1 MREKKVAK
9 RAKKSQNQAKYK
21 RFEKEQ
27 RKEEKRLAKKRKKL
41 RDKKQMQMLEV
52 ANSRTNTMQTHAKKK
67 KHKRNYTL
75 YYIMLAFFIAITGVV
90 LSVTILFNIQ
100 TVSILDPSLI
110 SDETFAYITGIEV
123 GDNLFRINPETAAKK
138 LILNDLTLDSV
149 TIKRKFPSSVEVEAV
164 KCEPTSIVE
173 SSGLMYVLSQ
183 SGRLIEILEENIY
196 PQIMC
201 ISINAP
207 EDFAVGD
214 YLDPNLY
221 KENETV
227 NLILTAVEKTGVENI
242 TYIHCLDS
250 ANIHLIYNQNTV
262 ILLGNTTELEYKLKM
277 VAQVLKEEDTQ
288 GRFVVIDSK
297 KAGSAYVRSLE
308 NIDKYLP
315 GAVKPGGEEIAPPQL
330 ATQE

>member
-1 MREKKVAK
+1 MSENKMAKKA
-9 RAKKSQNQAKYK
+9 RKSQNQAKYRK
-21 RFEKEQ
+21 FEKQ
-27 RKEEKRLAKKRKKL
+27 HRKEEKRLAKKRKKL
-41 RDKKQMQMLEV
+41 RDRKQMQMLEV
-52 ANSRTNTMQTHAKKK
+52 ANSRTNTKQSHAKKK

-100 TVSILDPSLI
+100 TITILDTTIIPN
-110 SDETFAYITGIEV
+110 ETFAYVTGIEV

-149 TIKRKFPSSVEVEAV
+149 TIKRKFPSSVEISAV
-164 KCEPTSIVE
+164 KCEPTSVVE
-173 SSGLMYVLSQ
+173 SDGLMYVLSQ
-183 SGRLIEILEENIY
+183 SGRLIEVLEENIY

-207 EDFAVGD
+207 EDFVIGD
-214 YLDPNLY
+214 YLDPTLY
-221 KENETV
+221 SQDETV
-227 NLILTAVEKTGVENI
+227 SLILSALEKTGVEGI
-242 TYIHCLDS
+242 TYIHCLDDN
-250 ANIHLIYNQNTV
+250 NIHLLHDQNTV
-262 ILLGNTTELEYKLKM
+262 ILLGNTNEIEYKLKM
-277 VAQVLKEEDTQ
+277 VAQVLKQEDTQ

-330 ATQE
+330 EAQE